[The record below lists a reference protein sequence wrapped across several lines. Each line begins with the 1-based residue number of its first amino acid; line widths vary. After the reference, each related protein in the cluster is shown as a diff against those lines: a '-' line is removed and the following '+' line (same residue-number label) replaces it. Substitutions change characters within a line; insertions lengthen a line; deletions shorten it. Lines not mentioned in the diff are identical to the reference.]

1 MCLPHL
7 TQPLW
12 MCYILTLKFIEQAN
26 HHLYRWHHHQHDLSN
41 PAKVQLNRWFL
52 SVLKFKPAERWEN
65 LHINN
70 EPYRPA
76 SSVACL
82 GGCCVVWLLCLCQTR
97 WPEMDIWTLGRT
109 GKRGTGRH
117 IRQCGGVA
125 LDGTLEQL
133 LSLKRWLLGGCCS
146 RDRVSVRVCVQRET
160 AVNTA
165 Q

>member
-1 MCLPHL
+1 MWMRWLLVRFTRGSSETKLRRKRERGIPSHMYNWKHSTEMCLPHL

-52 SVLKFKPAERWEN
+52 SVLKFKPAEGWEH

-76 SSVACL
+76 SSVACHD
-82 GGCCVVWLLCLCQTR
+82 GCCVVWLLCLWRDTSFFSQR
-97 WPEMDIWTLGRT
+97 RSASWSF
-109 GKRGTGRH
+109 
-117 IRQCGGVA
+117 GG
-125 LDGTLEQL
+125 
-133 LSLKRWLLGGCCS
+133 
-146 RDRVSVRVCVQRET
+146 
-160 AVNTA
+160 
-165 Q
+165 